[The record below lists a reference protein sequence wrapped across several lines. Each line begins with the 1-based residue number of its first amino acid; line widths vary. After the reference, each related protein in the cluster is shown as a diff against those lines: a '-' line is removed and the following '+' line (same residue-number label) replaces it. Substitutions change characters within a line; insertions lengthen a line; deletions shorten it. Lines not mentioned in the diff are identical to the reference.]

1 MRVDARNAL
10 SNVCTG
16 LNRSAPGI
24 RSRKAPSG
32 CTDARGDREPLLS
45 EPAIALVGCKRRK
58 YHRGLMKS
66 LWFGAPGREI
76 ALAKPENRT
85 LSKLREKVLERGKS
99 PDTNQDRGRQV

>member
-1 MRVDARNAL
+1 MAYYIALDAHKETI
-10 SNVCTG
+10 S
-16 LNRSAPGI
+16 
-24 RSRKAPSG
+24 
-32 CTDARGDREPLLS
+32 LLA
-45 EPAIALVGCKRRK
+45 ELAIALVGCKRRK

-66 LWFGAPGREI
+66 LWFKAPGREI